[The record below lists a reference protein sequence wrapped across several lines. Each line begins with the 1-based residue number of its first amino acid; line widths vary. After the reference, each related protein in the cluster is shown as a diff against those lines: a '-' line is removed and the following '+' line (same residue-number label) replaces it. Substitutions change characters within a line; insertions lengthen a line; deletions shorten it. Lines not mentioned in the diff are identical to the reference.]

1 MYTLG
6 TLYSSVPGVPYYVT
20 IGAVNDAGQGDNT
33 TVIAFTAINGKP
45 VVNYIHDKER
55 N

>member
-33 TVIAFTAINGKP
+33 TVTAFTAINGT
-45 VVNYIHDKER
+45 VLSCYSEDYYF
-55 N
+55 